1 MPIGLLLLMFLIIK
15 KRIVERSFVMRLLVL
30 AFLMSLS
37 TDAFGEI
44 SDNRLRVLLNICDA
58 AQKSS
63 DFGTVRNIASQIQS
77 VNPPENNNLA
87 DRFNK
92 CLHTAFGETEKKPDV
107 IELVKTIEKTFSKLE
122 EDCRVL
128 LRTAPEIAIIHPIC
142 KPVIT
147 SP

>member
-1 MPIGLLLLMFLIIK
+1 
-15 KRIVERSFVMRLLVL
+15 MRLLFL
-30 AFLMSLS
+30 AFLISFS
-37 TDAFGEI
+37 TSAFGEM
-44 SDNRLRVLLNICDA
+44 SNNRLSVLLNICDA
-58 AQKSS
+58 AQRSA
-63 DFGTVRNIASQIQS
+63 DLGTVRNIASQIQS
-77 VNPPENNNLA
+77 ANPPENKQLS

-107 IELVKTIEKTFSKLE
+107 NELVKSIEKTYSKLE

-128 LRTAPEIAIIHPIC
+128 LRTAPEIAIVHPIC

>member
-1 MPIGLLLLMFLIIK
+1 MWMLIE
-15 KRIVERSFVMRLLVL
+15 KRFFERSLVMRILFL
-30 AFLMSLS
+30 AFLISLS
-37 TDAFGEI
+37 TNALGEM
-44 SDNRLRVLLNICDA
+44 SNNRLRVLLNICDA

-77 VNPPENNNLA
+77 VNPPENNKLA
-87 DRFNK
+87 ERFNK
-92 CLHTAFGETEKKPDV
+92 CLHTAFGESEKKPDV

-128 LRTAPEIAIIHPIC
+128 LGTAPEIAIVHPIC
-142 KPVIT
+142 KPIIT